1 MNELLFIF
9 TERFQDNF
17 IKLDPQSQK
26 AVEKALRLM
35 SKDIRHPFLRTKKLE
50 GTDYIF
56 EASANMDLRIT
67 FHYEKPDRIVLRN
80 CGHHD
85 RTLGNP

>member
-26 AVEKALRLM
+26 AVEKVLCFM
-35 SKDIRHPFLRTKKLE
+35 SKDIRHPSLRTKKLE